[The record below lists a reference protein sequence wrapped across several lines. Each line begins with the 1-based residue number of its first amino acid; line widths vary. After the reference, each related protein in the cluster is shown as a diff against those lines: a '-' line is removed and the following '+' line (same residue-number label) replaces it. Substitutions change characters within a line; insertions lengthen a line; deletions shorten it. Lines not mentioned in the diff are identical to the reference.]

1 MTRPRVLLMVS
12 QPFFEWRGSPIRVR
26 YNVEALVEAGY
37 EVDLVTLPF
46 GQPVEIPGVTLHR
59 VNGLPGVRSIPI
71 GPSFAKLL
79 FDLKMFFN
87 ARTLLSDNTYAV
99 IHGVEDAGF
108 FAGVL
113 ARKRG
118 IPFIYEKH
126 SDPASHKGGGLRNLL
141 MSVYSRVEAYS
152 LKRAGH
158 VIATGAGLQAGVRKL
173 APRTPCTHLFD
184 IPSSRSEPD
193 KEQVQQARSRMKAA
207 ENNVVATY
215 VGSFARYQGIDL
227 LFDAIPNAL
236 REAPDLQV
244 VIIGGSEQ
252 EISERKASLHQL
264 GLADRV
270 QFLGKVDPE
279 QLPAYLRASDLL
291 LSPRISGHNTPLK
304 LLDYFKAGRAIVAT
318 DVEANRLLLDEQT
331 AAFAP
336 PDAISFGTV
345 LAETARNPERRRDL
359 AAHSQEKIRTT
370 YNFESYTRQLAA
382 VYAELLTG
390 ADPQ

>member
-1 MTRPRVLLMVS
+1 MVS

-37 EVDLVTLPF
+37 QVELLTLPF
-46 GQPVEIPGVTLHR
+46 GQPVELPGVTIHR
-59 VNGLPGVRSIPI
+59 VSGLPGVRSIPI

-79 FDLKMFFN
+79 FDLKMFFK
-87 ARTLLSDNTYAV
+87 ARALLSVNTYAV

-108 FAGVL
+108 FAGLL

-126 SDPASHKGGGLRNLL
+126 SDPASHQGGFLRNLL
-141 MSVYSRVEAYS
+141 MSVYSRVESYS

-158 VIATGAGLQAGVRKL
+158 VIATGAGLQASVRKL
-173 APRTPCTHLFD
+173 APDTPCTHLFD

-193 KEQVQQARSRMKAA
+193 DGQVNQARSRMNAA
-207 ENNVVATY
+207 DNNVVATY

-227 LFDAIPNAL
+227 LFEAIPTAL
-236 REAPDLQV
+236 RADPDLQV
-244 VIIGGSEQ
+244 VIIGGTDQ
-252 EISERKASLHQL
+252 EIAERTLPLQQL
-264 GLADRV
+264 GLTDRV

-279 QLPAYLRASDLL
+279 QLPAYLRASDIL

-336 PDAISFGTV
+336 PDAEFFGTV
-345 LAETARNPERRRDL
+345 LAETAPNPDLRREL

-370 YNFESYTRQLAA
+370 YNVENYTRQLAG
-382 VYAELLTG
+382 VYHELLTQ
-390 ADPQ
+390 APPL